1 MKEKFLDYATV
12 IRDGNDINFKDLS
25 LSDLRNHVPWYRE
38 KKNGIYQVHNNK
50 FSQIFYDLNEA
61 IDKFLELRKTYVTK
75 QQS

>member
-12 IRDGNDINFKDLS
+12 IRDGNDIDFKDLS
-25 LSDLRNHVPWYRE
+25 LSDLRNHVPWYRG

-61 IDKFLELRKTYVTK
+61 IDKFLELRENYVTK